1 MRKYMFATGFGI
13 GPFVY
18 LAREKN
24 NKWWVLPSIGVLI
37 AGKYIMDREMN
48 TKLKEN
54 NVSDYFVQQS

>member
-18 LAREKN
+18 LARERN

-48 TKLKEN
+48 TKLKE
-54 NVSDYFVQQS
+54 Y